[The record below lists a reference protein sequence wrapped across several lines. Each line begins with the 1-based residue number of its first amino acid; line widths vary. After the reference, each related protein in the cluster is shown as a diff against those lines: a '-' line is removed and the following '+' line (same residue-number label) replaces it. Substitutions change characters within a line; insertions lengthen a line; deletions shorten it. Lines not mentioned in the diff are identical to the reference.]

1 MSRVATEIQGEVG
14 VPGAGREREIVS
26 GRSAPL
32 AVAINDTDLSQEGLA
47 VLVSYRSR
55 MEGECGKIKRQLL

>member
-14 VPGAGREREIVS
+14 VPGAGREIVS
-26 GRSAPL
+26 GRSAPI

-55 MEGECGKIKRQLL
+55 MEGAWGKIKG